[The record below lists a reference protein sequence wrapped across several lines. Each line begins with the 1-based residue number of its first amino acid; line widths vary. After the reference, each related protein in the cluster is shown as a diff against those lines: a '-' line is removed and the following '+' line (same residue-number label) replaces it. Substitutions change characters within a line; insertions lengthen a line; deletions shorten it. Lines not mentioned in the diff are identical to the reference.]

1 MTKYKNFGQFK
12 YIFTSK
18 NLVLNTF
25 SGSINLWRLFGEYEH
40 LGASMLVYGVFEWV
54 RGPDRM
60 VEITKY
66 MTFGHFNG
74 ISTSKN

>member
-1 MTKYKNFGQFK
+1 MGQRGSKLLKMTKYTTFGHFK
-12 YIFTSK
+12 CIFTSK

-25 SGSINLWRLFGEYEH
+25 SGSINLWRLLGEYEH

-66 MTFGHFNG
+66 MIF
-74 ISTSKN
+74 